1 MWGWQV
7 EQAGLGYTALLV
19 DEDDESVVARVLVDN
34 IQRNKGVMSATLT
47 VLTGIST
54 ARKMG
59 RTFVTN
65 EFLTFTSGR
74 QKREFAIRLDNLIL
88 PPPGGAHPDWDQLV
102 EGLVDRVGEIENR
115 PPPVRNLALVR
126 ARGPVSYLV
135 DYLIPERRPTILYGA
150 GGTGKSVFAACLATC
165 VRLGEPFMDFD
176 TRAANVLYLDWE
188 TTEEDVAANVAMAA
202 RGIGVPTPD
211 VFYLSMIKP
220 LEYRLPEI
228 SRIVHERQ
236 VELVIVD
243 SATMASRAPKDGPE
257 EAALDLFRSLRQLDC
272 AALVLDHV
280 TGEDM
285 KRGSSAKPYGSVF
298 KWNAARNAFEI
309 RRSSR
314 ATSEADHRVTLTH
327 RKSNLTRR
335 IDDFDV
341 RYQWGFDSI
350 RLAKAVYYLT

>member
-1 MWGWQV
+1 MWGWQI

-34 IQRNKGVMSATLT
+34 IQRNRGVTSATLT

-59 RTFVTN
+59 KTFVTN

-74 QKREFAIRLDNLIL
+74 QKREFAVRLDNLIL
-88 PPPGGAHPDWDQLV
+88 PPPGGAHPDWEQLV

-115 PPPVRNLALVR
+115 PPPVRNLAMVR

-135 DYLIPERRPTILYGA
+135 DFLVPERRPTILYGA

-165 VRLGEPFMDFD
+165 VRIGEPFMDFD

-188 TTEEDVAANVAMAA
+188 TTEEDVAANVSMAA
-202 RGIGVPTPD
+202 QGLGVPTPE
-211 VFYLSMIKP
+211 VLYLSMVNP

-228 SRIVHERQ
+228 SRIVAERK
-236 VELVIVD
+236 VELVIID
-243 SATMASRAPKDGPE
+243 SATMASRSPNDG
-257 EAALDLFRSLRQLDC
+257 EASVSALDLFRSLRQLDC

-285 KRGSSAKPYGSVF
+285 KKGSSAKPYGSVF

-309 RRSSR
+309 RQSTR
-314 ATSEADHRVTLTH
+314 ASNNHRVTLIH

-335 IDDFDV
+335 IEDFDV
-341 RYQWGFDSI
+341 TYQWGYNSV
-350 RLAKAVYYLT
+350 RLDKAVQYLT